1 MINVLAIQ
9 KPDAFSIQKAYV
21 SYSFIDIA
29 FKYATITISEELK
42 IICQLIPRSDVHDG
56 FCYLNYSVLQ
66 YVTTTKPLRTI
77 GLLQLN
83 VNIRKESIRP
93 VNNIIDAKTIDVSVI
108 FVNSLEVQRW
118 NKNEELLEVVRSILM
133 PYVIINS
140 CFIVVPNSKIN
151 RNEILYLHVQSTNI
165 KKSATRITS
174 STVVN
179 IKQLMSVDKFEC
191 QYMNRPRKVIG
202 LQNQIKFLD
211 TIYDA
216 NIFTKHRNCDLGIKC
231 IQKVCLFIHI
241 YCIAKITL
249 MM

>member
-21 SYSFIDIA
+21 SYSFIDYA
-29 FKYATITISEELK
+29 FKYAAITISEDLK
-42 IICQLIPRSDVHDG
+42 IICQLIPRSDIHDS

-66 YVTTTKPLRTI
+66 YVTTTKPITTI
-77 GLLQLN
+77 DLLQLN
-83 VNIRKESIRP
+83 VNIGKESIRTL
-93 VNNIIDAKTIDVSVI
+93 NNIVDAKTIDVSVI
-108 FVNSLEVQRW
+108 FVNSWEVQRW
-118 NKNEELLEVVRSILM
+118 SNSEELLEVVRIILM
-133 PYVIINS
+133 TYVIISN
-140 CFIVVPNSKIN
+140 CFITVPNSKIN

-165 KKSATRITS
+165 KKSATRVTS

-191 QYMNRPRKVIG
+191 QYTNRPRKVIG

-216 NIFTKHRNCDLGIKC
+216 NIFQKHKNRNLGIKC
-231 IQKVCLFIHI
+231 IQKVCLFYTHLL
-241 YCIAKITL
+241 YC
-249 MM
+249 